1 MTDTAKQQQGR
12 DNLANIL
19 TDRLNKLAEQDEKK
33 RNEQIKK
40 ANRLVENEKKP
51 DETHT
56 RTREYTTTVNGE
68 PTKAIVQEKQ
78 IKENGLERNITEITV
93 GKTRKT
99 YYEIN
104 RRETENRIAEVAEE
118 EEDRL
123 DKYGDLPF

>member
-1 MTDTAKQQQGR
+1 MTETTKQQQGR
-12 DNLANIL
+12 NNLANLL
-19 TDRLNKLAEQDEKK
+19 TDRLNKLAEEDEKK
-33 RNEQIKK
+33 RNAQIKK

>member
-1 MTDTAKQQQGR
+1 MTDTKKEQQGR
-12 DNLANIL
+12 NNLAKIMTNA
-19 TDRLNKLAEQDEKK
+19 LNKLAEEDERK
-33 RNEQIKK
+33 RNEQHKQK
-40 ANRLVENEKKP
+40 RMVENEKKP

-68 PTKAIVQEKQ
+68 PTKALVQEKQ

>member
-1 MTDTAKQQQGR
+1 MTETTKQQQGR
-12 DNLANIL
+12 NNLANLL
-19 TDRLNKLAEQDEKK
+19 TDRLNKLAEEDEKK

-118 EEDRL
+118 EEDRI

>member
-1 MTDTAKQQQGR
+1 MVDAKKEQQGR
-12 DNLANIL
+12 DNLAGIL
-19 TDRLNKLAEQDEKK
+19 TKTLNKLAEEDEKK
-33 RNEQIKK
+33 RNAQIKK
-40 ANRLVENEKKP
+40 ANRKVENQKKP

-56 RTREYTTTVNGE
+56 RTWEYTTEVNGE
-68 PTKAIVQEKQ
+68 PTTAYVQEKQ

-123 DKYGDLPF
+123 EKYGDLPF

>member
-1 MTDTAKQQQGR
+1 MAETTKEQQGR
-12 DNLANIL
+12 NNLANLL
-19 TDRLNKLAEQDEKK
+19 TNTLNKLAEEDERK

>member
-1 MTDTAKQQQGR
+1 MTETTKQQQGR
-12 DNLANIL
+12 NNLANLL
-19 TDRLNKLAEQDEKK
+19 TDRLNKLAEEDERK
-33 RNEQIKK
+33 RNKQIKK

>member
-1 MTDTAKQQQGR
+1 MVDAKKEQQGR
-12 DNLANIL
+12 NNLAGIL
-19 TDRLNKLAEQDEKK
+19 TKTLNKLAEEDEKK
-33 RNEQIKK
+33 RNAQIKK
-40 ANRLVENEKKP
+40 ANRKVQNKKKP

-56 RTREYTTTVNGE
+56 RTWEYITEVNGE
-68 PTKAIVQEKQ
+68 PTLATVQEKQ

-118 EEDRL
+118 EED
-123 DKYGDLPF
+123 DNDD

>member
-1 MTDTAKQQQGR
+1 MTDTTKEQQGR
-12 DNLANIL
+12 NNLANIL

-33 RNEQIKK
+33 RNEQHKQK
-40 ANRLVENEKKP
+40 RMVENEKKP
-51 DETHT
+51 DERHT
-56 RTREYTTTVNGE
+56 RTREYTTTVNGK
-68 PTKAIVQEKQ
+68 PTKALVQEKQ
-78 IKENGLERNITEITV
+78 IKENGRERNIKEITV
-93 GKTRKT
+93 GKTKKT

>member
-1 MTDTAKQQQGR
+1 MTETTKQQQGR
-12 DNLANIL
+12 NNLANLL
-19 TDRLNKLAEQDEKK
+19 TDRLNKLAEEDERK

>member
-1 MTDTAKQQQGR
+1 MTETTKEQQGR
-12 DNLANIL
+12 NNLAKIMTNA
-19 TDRLNKLAEQDEKK
+19 LNKLAEEDERK
-33 RNEQIKK
+33 RNEQHKQKRMI
-40 ANRLVENEKKP
+40 ENEKNP

-118 EEDRL
+118 EEDRI

>member
-1 MTDTAKQQQGR
+1 MTDTKKEQQGR
-12 DNLANIL
+12 NNLANLL
-19 TDRLNKLAEQDEKK
+19 TNTLNKLAEEDERK
-33 RNEQIKK
+33 RNEQHKQK
-40 ANRLVENEKKP
+40 RMVENEKKP

>member
-1 MTDTAKQQQGR
+1 MAETTKQQQGR
-12 DNLANIL
+12 NNLANLL
-19 TDRLNKLAEQDEKK
+19 TNTLNKLAEEDERK
-33 RNEQIKK
+33 RNEQHKQK
-40 ANRLVENEKKP
+40 RMVENEKKP

>member
-1 MTDTAKQQQGR
+1 MHRTAGY
-12 DNLANIL
+12 IL
-19 TDRLNKLAEQDEKK
+19 GVD
-33 RNEQIKK
+33 
-40 ANRLVENEKKP
+40 P
-51 DETHT
+51 DDIPP
-56 RTREYTTTVNGE
+56 RVDLSAPR
-68 PTKAIVQEKQ
+68 Q

-104 RRETENRIAEVAEE
+104 RRETKNRIAEVAEE

>member
-1 MTDTAKQQQGR
+1 MNKETISYT
-12 DNLANIL
+12 NLANIC
-19 TDRLNKLAEQDEKK
+19 TATLNKLAAEDEKN
-33 RNEQIKK
+33 RREQIKK
-40 ANRLVENEKKP
+40 ANRMVETEKKP

-56 RTREYTTTVNGE
+56 WTRTYTTEVNGE
-68 PTKAIVQEKQ
+68 PIKAMVQEKQ

-104 RRETENRIAEVAEE
+104 RRETERRIAEVAEA

-123 DKYGDLPF
+123 EKYGDLPF

>member
-1 MTDTAKQQQGR
+1 MTTTKQ
-12 DNLANIL
+12 
-19 TDRLNKLAEQDEKK
+19 K
-33 RNEQIKK
+33 RM
-40 ANRLVENEKKP
+40 VENEKKP
-51 DETHT
+51 TETHT

-78 IKENGLERNITEITV
+78 IKENGLERSITEITV
-93 GKTRKT
+93 GKIKKT

-118 EEDRL
+118 EEDRI